1 VSGRW
6 VRWGL
11 ASLLG
16 CGCSVG
22 AVDEGATFGDP
33 NTVPVDDE
41 PPATTGMVL
50 TTGVTENP
58 TDPTGPSG
66 DEDSGT
72 DAATSGADSETDAA
86 SDSAGSSGD
95 TSGGMSAGST
105 GAGVECGNGIAEA
118 DEACDGDDLL
128 NMTCADI
135 GTFVGG
141 VLACDA
147 ACAFDTTGCMEQP
160 KAPVE
165 VCETI
170 NLAIPDAG
178 SAVSSTVTLPAGGTV
193 ADATIGVALIHTFI
207 GDLTID
213 VEHGGTTVRVYNREC
228 GTEEDMDL
236 AFDDAGAALNC
247 ATATSGAATIPSEA
261 LSSFDGAAAGGVWTF
276 SFQDNAGADTGAAT
290 EICVSVTF

>member
-1 VSGRW
+1 M
-6 VRWGL
+6 
-11 ASLLG
+11 SLLG

-33 NTVPVDDE
+33 NTVPIDDSGS
-41 PPATTGMVL
+41 ATSGMVL
-50 TTGVTENP
+50 TTGVTEDP
-58 TDPTGPSG
+58 TDPTASTDPT
-66 DEDSGT
+66 DDDSSATDPGT
-72 DAATSGADSETDAA
+72 
-86 SDSAGSSGD
+86 GSSGSD
-95 TSGGMSAGST
+95 SDTDTAGSTAETSGGLSGGST
-105 GAGVECGNGIAEA
+105 GVVAECGNGVVED
-118 DEACDGDDLL
+118 DEACDGDDLAD
-128 NMTCADI
+128 MTCADI

-147 ACAFDTTGCMEQP
+147 ACAFDTTGCMGQP
-160 KAPVE
+160 KAPVQ

-193 ADATIGVALIHTFI
+193 TDAIIGVALTHTFI

-236 AFDDAGAALNC
+236 SFDDAGVALSC
-247 ATATSGAATIPSEA
+247 ATSTSGAATIPSEA
-261 LSSFDGAAAGGVWTF
+261 LSGFDGAAAGGVWTF
-276 SFQDNAGADTGAAT
+276 SIQDNASLDTGAVT
-290 EICVSVTF
+290 EICVTVAF